1 MKTGLKNVLLIGL
14 GAITGSLV
22 TYGVVSRKYS
32 EEYQKELEA
41 INAAIDKKVEELKM
55 VNIVEKE
62 KYDESKKELSEKE
75 YGILLTEEKCDESKK
90 ELSEEEYGILLT
102 EENAIPDD
110 ENSHIYQI
118 SPDEYAEKA
127 GYDAKSLT
135 YNVNSNEVI
144 YDTTNEVMEFYDTHI
159 GNKLDEWI
167 GEYSDQV
174 LYVRN
179 DYEKCDYE
187 IMFNYL
193 D

>member
-14 GAITGSLV
+14 GALTGSLV

-32 EEYQKELEA
+32 SEYQKELAE

-62 KYDESKKELSEKE
+62 E
-75 YGILLTEEKCDESKK
+75 YYEPKN
-90 ELSEEEYGILLT
+90 ELSEEEYGVLLT
-102 EENAIPDD
+102 EEKAIPDD

-174 LYVRN
+174 IYVRN